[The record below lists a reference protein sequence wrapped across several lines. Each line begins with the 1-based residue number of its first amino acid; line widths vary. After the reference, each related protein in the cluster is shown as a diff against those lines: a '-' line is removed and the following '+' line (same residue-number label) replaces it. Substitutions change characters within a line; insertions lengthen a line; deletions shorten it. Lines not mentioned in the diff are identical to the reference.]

1 MTIGAGGVTIWKG
14 QEVAPI
20 PGFIFDPEV
29 HKYAL
34 KGRPL
39 KGVTSYTGR
48 LRDHSFVKQVD
59 LDFGSHVHRYLHLH
73 DTGKLVQDIDPQML
87 PYILGWTEKR
97 QEMGWDT
104 GKMLSEFP
112 NCSEKYLIAGTL
124 DRLFETEKWD
134 WLIDIKTGQPDT
146 VTGLQ
151 LAAYGLM
158 AIERG
163 LTTAGRLKLAEVCID
178 KAGRCKLQPFDYKVE
193 LPFFFMAYSLQNRY
207 NLS

>member
-1 MTIGAGGVTIWKG
+1 MATKHIWKG
-14 QEVAPI
+14 REIAPI
-20 PGFIFDPEV
+20 PGFTFDREA

-34 KGRPL
+34 NGRPL
-39 KGVTSYTGR
+39 KGVTGYTGR

-112 NCSEKYLIAGTL
+112 NCSEKYLIAGTF

-134 WLIDIKTGQPDT
+134 WLIDLKTGQPDK
-146 VTGLQ
+146 VTGIQ
-151 LAAYGLM
+151 LAPYGLM
-158 AIERG
+158 SILRG

-178 KAGRCKLQPFDYKVE
+178 KTGHCKMQLFNYKVE
-193 LPFFFMAYSLQNRY
+193 LNYFWMAYSLQNH
-207 NLS
+207 LS